1 MMITRLK
8 LLMGWLIC
16 LPLLLHTTTLA
27 AAGSEAEPKRAILL
41 VAFGTSLSDSKGAI
55 DRVGEKVAKAFP
67 NTEIRWAYTSKII
80 RKILRKRG
88 EEILSPAEALA
99 KLGEDGYSNVYVQ
112 SLHIIPGDEYDDL
125 VQTANA
131 FSKMPKGI
139 RQVTVGTPLLWSDA
153 DMSEVAS
160 ALMANVP
167 AERKGKEAVVFMGH
181 GSKHTSNVYYP
192 AMQYYFAKV
201 DANTYIGTVEGT
213 PTLDDVVASLKAK
226 GVKKVWLMP
235 FMLVAGDHAVNDM
248 AGSEPTSWK
257 SLLTKEG
264 FTVEVVLK
272 GMGELDAIGSIWV
285 KHLQQIAAGK

>member
-1 MMITRLK
+1 MITRLK
-8 LLMGWLIC
+8 MLVAWLFC
-16 LPLLLHTTTLA
+16 LSLLLSSITVDA
-27 AAGSEAEPKRAILL
+27 AEKEPESKRAILL
-41 VAFGTSLSDSKGAI
+41 VAFGTSLPDSKGSI
-55 DRVGEKVAKAFP
+55 NRVGEKVAKAFP

-131 FSKMPKGI
+131 FTKMPKGI

-153 DMSEVAS
+153 DMCEVAS

-167 AERKGKEAVVFMGH
+167 AERKGKEAVVFLGH